1 MRRVAITLEPAGFP
15 EDVDIQYRELQV
27 AFLSGHLGFIEYI
40 DEAGNDKIVSVH
52 MFTDSQV
59 IWTGQF
65 TGANALFEQSMY
77 MMQSTEP
84 QG

>member
-1 MRRVAITLEPAGFP
+1 MRRLAIALEPAGFP
-15 EDVDIQYRELQV
+15 EDVDIQYRELQG
-27 AFLSGHLGFIEYI
+27 AFLSGHLGLIEYI
-40 DEAGNDKIVSVH
+40 DEAGNEKVMSVH
-52 MFTDSQV
+52 MFTDGEV

-65 TGANALFEQSMY
+65 TRAKALFEQSMY